1 VHVVGVDD
9 PAHVAREEKNFR
21 TAIVFVIV
29 IVFHPTTTTRD
40 QLFDQ
45 LISALACTL
54 LHARLR

>member
-29 IVFHPTTTTRD
+29 IVNVITTTRD